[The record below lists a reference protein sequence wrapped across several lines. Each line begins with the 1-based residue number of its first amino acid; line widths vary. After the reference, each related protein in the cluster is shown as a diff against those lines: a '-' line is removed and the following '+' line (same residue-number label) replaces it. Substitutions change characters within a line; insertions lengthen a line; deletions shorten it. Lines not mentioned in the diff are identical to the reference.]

1 MNGYVDT
8 SAFSMMT
15 LLAVVLSLALYVWLA
30 LALGALFRKV
40 GDEPWKGWVPVYNVA
55 TLFRHAGLNP
65 WLALLVFVPVVGIVV
80 CLVAVHRVG
89 RGFGYGA
96 GMTVL
101 AGLAPVVWATV
112 IGFGPARWLSDSA
125 HRGAPDAGRSRA
137 RGGASSR
144 EAAPEAPG
152 VRRSGGT
159 VLPEAEESPGW
170 ADAASPVRG
179 FGSLDEGLA
188 PPPVLEGEGVSPR
201 LWAPPAAPSAVP
213 QGLPGPFA
221 AELPPT
227 RPLSLSELLGERE
240 PGEEPARTP
249 PPAVAFDIPDASPR
263 SPSRRSRIPSVLS
276 EPEEPPAPIDAQE
289 GLRAPR
295 PARDPLG
302 TAELSGEVSAIVGSP
317 VAGGPRSASGV
328 MPLWPAGTDDEG
340 WAAAGADSDA
350 DEDAFDDRTML
361 ARRKRAAWRLEGDGI
376 PPVAISADVVILG
389 RRPSADPAF
398 PAAQL
403 VEVVDDGRTVSKTHA
418 RLERHGEAWLLTDLG
433 STNGVLAWNEDGDEV
448 EAIAPLPLGAGD
460 DFLLGDERF
469 RLTRG

>member
-40 GDEPWKGWVPVYNVA
+40 GDEPWKGWVPVYNIA

-65 WLALLVFVPVVGIVV
+65 WLELLVFVPVAGIVV

-101 AGLAPVVWATV
+101 AALAPVVWATV

-125 HRGAPDAGRSRA
+125 RRGGPDAGRSRT

-144 EAAPEAPG
+144 EAAPDAPG

-159 VLPEAEESPGW
+159 VVPEAG
-170 ADAASPVRG
+170 DAPASPARG
-179 FGSLDEGLA
+179 LRALDEGLL
-188 PPPVLEGEGVSPR
+188 PPALEGEGVSPR
-201 LWAPPAAPSAVP
+201 LWAPPPAPSAAL
-213 QGLPGPFA
+213 QGAPEPSA
-221 AELPPT
+221 VELPPT
-227 RPLSLSELLGERE
+227 RPLLLGELLGGEE
-240 PGEEPARTP
+240 LGEEPVRTP
-249 PPAVAFDIPDASPR
+249 PRAAAFDTPDAPPHP
-263 SPSRRSRIPSVLS
+263 PSRRSRTSSTVS
-276 EPEEPPAPIDAQE
+276 GPEGAPVRVDAPG

-302 TAELSGEVSAIVGSP
+302 TAELSSEVSAIVGAP
-317 VAGGPRSASGV
+317 VAGGPRSASGT
-328 MPLWPAGTDDEG
+328 MPLWPTASDDER
-340 WAAAGADSDA
+340 WAAAGVERDA

-361 ARRKRAAWRLEGDGI
+361 ARRKRAAWQLEGAGI
-376 PPVAISADVVILG
+376 PPIALSADVVILG

-403 VEVVDDGRTVSKTHA
+403 IEVVDDGRTVSKTHA

-433 STNGVLAWNEDGDEV
+433 STNGVLAWNENGDEV
-448 EAIAPLPLGAGD
+448 EATAPLPLGAGD